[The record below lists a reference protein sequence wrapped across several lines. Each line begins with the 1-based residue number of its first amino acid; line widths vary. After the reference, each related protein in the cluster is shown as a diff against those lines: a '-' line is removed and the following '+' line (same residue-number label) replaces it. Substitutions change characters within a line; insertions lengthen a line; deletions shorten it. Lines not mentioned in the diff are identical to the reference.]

1 MSGEACPIPSQPS
14 DNEERVIKL
23 LLKANRIAVVGASDD
38 PSRAGN
44 YVPQYLMEHGKV
56 ILPVNPNHETVL
68 GMKCYKSLAE
78 VPGPVDVV
86 DVFRRPEACADVTR
100 EAVAIGAK
108 GVWLQSGIKNDEARQ
123 IAAEA
128 CIGFIEDRCM
138 MAEHHRHA

>member
-23 LLKANRIAVVGASDD
+23 LLKADRIAVVGASDD
-38 PSRAGN
+38 PMRPAN
-44 YVPQYLMEHGKV
+44 YVPQYLMEHGKT
-56 ILPVNPNHETVL
+56 ILPVNPSHETVL
-68 GMKCYKSLAE
+68 GVKCYRSLAE
-78 VPGPVDVV
+78 VPGPVDLV

-108 GVWLQSGIKNDEARQ
+108 GVWLQSGITNVEARQ

-128 CIGFIEDRCM
+128 RIGFIEDRCIM
-138 MAEHHRHA
+138 IEHRRHS